1 MTPNVGTTPQPT
13 MANETV
19 TKPHRKKRAST
30 TSPTKK
36 EKGKSKRI
44 REEDY

>member
-1 MTPNVGTTPQPT
+1 MTSNVGTTPESI